1 MAEGLFLVRRT
12 TQGVN
17 DDRNKVREVL
27 INEDDGQT
35 NAQII
40 QATID
45 ALNAATPTTGGF
57 SSGEKVYPDG
67 YFDTVVDIDDLVTAG
82 PLRTDGDFVAFPP
95 RVVAVET

>member
-17 DDRNKVREVL
+17 DDRNRVREVL

-35 NAQII
+35 DAQII
-40 QATID
+40 TATIA
-45 ALNAATPTTGGF
+45 ALNAAQPVTSDGQGD
-57 SSGEKVYPDG
+57 VIYPAG
-67 YFDTVVDIDDLVTAG
+67 YFDTVVDIDDLVTSG
-82 PLRTDGDFVAFPP
+82 PLRTDGDFIAFAP